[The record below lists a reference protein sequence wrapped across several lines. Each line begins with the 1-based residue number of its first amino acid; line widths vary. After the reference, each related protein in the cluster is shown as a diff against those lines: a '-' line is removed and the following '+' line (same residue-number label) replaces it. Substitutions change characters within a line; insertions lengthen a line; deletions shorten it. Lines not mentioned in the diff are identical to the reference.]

1 MIRFAVAML
10 SGILAIPMLP
20 AQTGKTELLD
30 LTRNRPILRHRPWRV
45 IEGSGGGLTS
55 GWHPPPPRLKIA
67 LLQTEK
73 TSYQFGDEAVFE
85 ILIENITKEVV
96 VIPWSA
102 ELDIVKPDDDR
113 DPPGYASALLSL
125 VIEAP
130 PYGWVL
136 LASHSI
142 YGSNVMAGS
151 LKRLAPGEKVR
162 IRAPGMLYVGDA
174 AASEQIAKR
183 LPGKYEVHAEFSL
196 FESEFHSKFE
206 QFISENGLFIR
217 LRKHE
222 VTK

>member
-20 AQTGKTELLD
+20 AQTGNTELLD
-30 LTRNRPILRHRPWRV
+30 LTRNRPVLRHRPSRV
-45 IEGSGGGLTS
+45 IEVSGG
-55 GWHPPPPRLKIA
+55 WPPPPPRLKIA
-67 LLQTEK
+67 LLHTEK
-73 TSYQFGDEAVFE
+73 NSYQFGDEAVFE
-85 ILIENITKEVV
+85 VLIENITKKVV

-125 VIEAP
+125 VIEVQ

-174 AASEQIAKR
+174 AAAEQIAKR

-196 FESEFHSKFE
+196 SESEFNAKWEIFVSDNSVFV
-206 QFISENGLFIR
+206 Q
-217 LRKHE
+217 LRKRE
-222 VTK
+222 SDR